1 MFPFKGENKRI
12 LLFKIGYIIKQSEGL
27 TSSQTLTYSVPRMAN
42 NLTVQ
47 VRYGG
52 M

>member
-1 MFPFKGENKRI
+1 MVLQGAV
-12 LLFKIGYIIKQSEGL
+12 LFICA
-27 TSSQTLTYSVPRMAN
+27 PCMAN